1 MVNWEIQDNLL
12 NTHRF
17 KTPTDLNIIE
27 LRSSEQKKHIGDH
40 WMFHCLG
47 NLLNCSLSKEAQF
60 NLLVNFC
67 WMPGFV
73 GLHAKWS
80 QAYSRI

>member
-1 MVNWEIQDNLL
+1 MQPWANWADLL
-12 NTHRF
+12 NTLRF
-17 KTPTDLNIIE
+17 KTPTNLDIIE

-40 WMFHCLG
+40 LMFHCLG
-47 NLLNCSLSKEAQF
+47 NLLNCSLSKEAQL

-73 GLHAKWS
+73 GLYAKWS